1 MVAMPNLPT
10 LALPIIA
17 APMAGGPSTPELVA
31 AVAAIGGSGF
41 LAAGYRTAGQMHD
54 QIKST
59 RALTDAP
66 FGVNLFVPNDDPVD
80 DSAIGDYRQAL
91 AATAAEY
98 GPTDLALP
106 TADSPDT
113 DDWDA
118 KIAVLQSDPAPMVSF
133 TFGLP
138 GADVVRSLQTV
149 GSCVIATVTS
159 VDEAEAARSVG
170 YDALVVQGPEAGG
183 HRGTHS
189 TLTEPGALA
198 LTELLPAVAQ
208 AVDLPLI
215 AAGGLTDHA
224 AITAALEHAVA
235 VQLGTTFL
243 LADEAGTSATH
254 RRALQDPAFTTTTV
268 TRSFTGR
275 PARSLHNKFIDRF
288 GACAPAAYPAVHH
301 LTGPLRRA
309 AAEAGDAQFVHLWAG
324 TGWRDIRSGK
334 VATIVADLWP

>member
-17 APMAGGPSTPELVA
+17 APMAGGPSRPELVA

-98 GPTDLALP
+98 GLTDLALP
-106 TADSPDT
+106 NTDCPDT

-118 KIAVLQSDPAPMVSF
+118 KIAVLQSDPVPMVSF

-138 GADVVRSLQTV
+138 APTSSGRCRPSAVASSLPSRAWTRLRLRDL
-149 GSCVIATVTS
+149 SVT
-159 VDEAEAARSVG
+159 
-170 YDALVVQGPEAGG
+170 
-183 HRGTHS
+183 THS
-189 TLTEPGALA
+189 W
-198 LTELLPAVAQ
+198 
-208 AVDLPLI
+208 
-215 AAGGLTDHA
+215 
-224 AITAALEHAVA
+224 
-235 VQLGTTFL
+235 
-243 LADEAGTSATH
+243 SK
-254 RRALQDPAFTTTTV
+254 
-268 TRSFTGR
+268 
-275 PARSLHNKFIDRF
+275 AR
-288 GACAPAAYPAVHH
+288 
-301 LTGPLRRA
+301 RRA
-309 AAEAGDAQFVHLWAG
+309 A
-324 TGWRDIRSGK
+324 
-334 VATIVADLWP
+334 IVGLTAP